1 MLTLKR
7 RTLQRKNTYCG
18 KMRESHDGN
27 QARKHFRKLGE
38 VTNFKCCTEMGGKKK
53 EAWQIRKKVT
63 WDPNRGRLGGAV
75 RQDQITITRN
85 VTRGG
90 EPETAR
96 VEFFLKKS
104 KKGRRETKRIKKG

>member
-1 MLTLKR
+1 
-7 RTLQRKNTYCG
+7 
-18 KMRESHDGN
+18 
-27 QARKHFRKLGE
+27 
-38 VTNFKCCTEMGGKKK
+38 MGGKKK